1 MNAKNTV
8 GQCFCFSVTNMSL
21 DFEGES
27 KHVTNSRNEVL
38 SISVD

>member
-1 MNAKNTV
+1 MKLSLNSKNTV

-27 KHVTNSRNEVL
+27 KHVT
-38 SISVD
+38 